1 MELTL
6 TSAEREVL
14 LEILKG
20 HHRELFREICR
31 TNHREF
37 KSVLKKREKLL
48 DSVICKLEIVQPGEV
63 VPRSA

>member
-14 LEILKG
+14 LEVLKG

-31 TNHREF
+31 TDHREF
-37 KSVLKKREKLL
+37 KSVLKNKEMLL
-48 DSVICKLEIVQPGEV
+48 DSVICKLEITRGEAIL
-63 VPRSA
+63 RSA

>member
-14 LEILKG
+14 LEILKQ

-31 TNHREF
+31 TDHHEF
-37 KSVLKKREKLL
+37 KSVLKNKEKLL
-48 DSVICKLEIVQPGEV
+48 DAVICRLEIAQGEAIL
-63 VPRSA
+63 RSA

>member
-14 LEILKG
+14 LEILKQ

-31 TNHREF
+31 TDHHEF
-37 KSVLKKREKLL
+37 KSVLKNKEKLL
-48 DSVICKLEIVQPGEV
+48 ESVINRLEIAPLGEAML
-63 VPRSA
+63 RSA

>member
-14 LEILKG
+14 LEILIG

-31 TNHREF
+31 TDHREF
-37 KSVLKKREKLL
+37 KSVLKNREKLL
-48 DSVICKLEIVQPGEV
+48 DSVICKLEIVQPGEATS
-63 VPRSA
+63 RSA